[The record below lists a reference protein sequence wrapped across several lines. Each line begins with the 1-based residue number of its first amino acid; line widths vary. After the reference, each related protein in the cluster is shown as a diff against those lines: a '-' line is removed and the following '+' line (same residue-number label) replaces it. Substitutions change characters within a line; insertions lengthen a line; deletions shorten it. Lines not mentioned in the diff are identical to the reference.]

1 MVGHH
6 CAGTPTEEHSYDTVH
21 VGCSCISS
29 GGGSGVVCGPTAE
42 EEEHTLVGR
51 PSLQY
56 ASGAIRRA
64 IQTHTILLFYCS
76 AAHPVALNKTMCSGA
91 SAVG

>member
-1 MVGHH
+1 M
-6 CAGTPTEEHSYDTVH
+6 H
-21 VGCSCISS
+21 VACSCNPLRGGRGRGCSVRTN
-29 GGGSGVVCGPTAE
+29 GRTA

-64 IQTHTILLFYCS
+64 IQTHTHCSPIILLHVLQCS
-76 AAHPVALNKTMCSGA
+76 AAHRVALNKTMRSGA
-91 SAVG
+91 WAVD